1 MNQGALSIS
10 GHMMSR
16 STSQVA
22 AHCLAVTYQGLA
34 LQRNA
39 PMAMPISPK
48 HNSAVCQGS
57 PSVTCT
63 ISSSGERG
71 VSAIAPR

>member
-1 MNQGALSIS
+1 MNQGALSIN

-34 LQRNA
+34 LQRKA
-39 PMAMPISPK
+39 PIAMPIKPK
-48 HNSAVCQGS
+48 HSNTVCQAS
-57 PSVTCT
+57 PSATCT

-71 VSAIAPR
+71 VSSMAPR